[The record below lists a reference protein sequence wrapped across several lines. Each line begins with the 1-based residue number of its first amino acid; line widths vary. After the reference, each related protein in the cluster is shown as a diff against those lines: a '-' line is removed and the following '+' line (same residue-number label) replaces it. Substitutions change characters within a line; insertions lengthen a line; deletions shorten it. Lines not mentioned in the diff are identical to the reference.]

1 MKMPERVDASAFAE
15 AMSGAVGEARTETR
29 GRKKKAQA
37 SEDVRAMDLVVQK
50 QHEQELS
57 IAEVDK
63 MFLEE
68 NETYNFH
75 ICMTRARDALNK
87 IGDGM
92 LEAGAQ
98 LLLLKAH
105 MVRHGEFLD
114 AVEALGLEARA
125 AQLMMLAAKKFSN
138 TKTFSHL
145 SSSKIYALSV
155 LADESIKTLDDG
167 GTLEGVGTLDDV
179 ERMTVRELRS
189 ALRAEKKKRKEER
202 EAQEAAISQKEQ
214 KLNELE
220 AELRYREPPTKEQL
234 AQAALD
240 DMKKDLFKQ
249 IGVASFE
256 LERLEDLIEKAQ
268 KVEGVTVGQ
277 LDDWLVFEEPKNF
290 LASIFELS
298 DELKDMTENIR
309 PARAKSIAQEAE

>member
-1 MKMPERVDASAFAE
+1 MEMPERVDAAAFAE
-15 AMSGAVGEARTETR
+15 AISGEVSEVRTETR

-37 SEDVRAMDLVVQK
+37 SEDVRAMDLAVQK
-50 QHEQELS
+50 QHEQEKTV
-57 IAEVDK
+57 AEIDK
-63 MFLEE
+63 EYLPEG
-68 NETYNFH
+68 ETYNLH
-75 ICMTRARDALNK
+75 IAMERARFYQ
-87 IGDGM
+87 
-92 LEAGAQ
+92 AQ
-98 LLLLKAH
+98 AASSLIELGKQIILLKAH
-105 MVRHGEFLD
+105 EPHGQFL
-114 AVEALGLEARA
+114 AAIEELGMAARSAQYAMTA
-125 AQLMMLAAKKFSN
+125 AQKFSN
-138 TKTFSHL
+138 AQTSAHL
-145 SSSKIYALSV
+145 SSEKIRALTV
-155 LADESIKTLDDG
+155 LDDDSIKTLEDG
-167 GTLEGVGTLDDV
+167 GELKGVGTLDDV

-234 AQAALD
+234 AQATLD

-277 LDDWLVFEEPKNF
+277 LDAWLVFEEPKNF

>member
-1 MKMPERVDASAFAE
+1 MKMPERVDATEFAE
-15 AMSGAVGEARTETR
+15 AISGEVSEVRTETR

-50 QHEQELS
+50 QHEQEKTV
-57 IAEVDK
+57 AEIDK
-63 MFLEE
+63 AYLPEG
-68 NETYNFH
+68 ETYNLH
-75 ICMTRARDALNK
+75 IAMERARFYQ
-87 IGDGM
+87 
-92 LEAGAQ
+92 AQ
-98 LLLLKAH
+98 AASSLIELGKQIILLKAH
-105 MVRHGEFLD
+105 EPHGQFL
-114 AVEALGLEARA
+114 AAIEELGMAARSAQYAMTA
-125 AQLMMLAAKKFSN
+125 AQKFSN
-138 TKTFSHL
+138 AQTSAHL
-145 SSSKIYALSV
+145 SSEKIRALTV
-155 LADESIKTLDDG
+155 LDDDSIKTLEDG
-167 GTLEGVGTLDDV
+167 GELKGVGTLDDV

-189 ALRAEKKKRKEER
+189 ALRVEKKKRKEER

-220 AELRYREPPTKEQL
+220 AQLRYREPPTKEQL
-234 AQAALD
+234 AQATLD

-277 LDDWLVFEEPKNF
+277 LDGWLVFEEPKNF
-290 LASIFELS
+290 LASIFEIS
-298 DELKDMTENIR
+298 EELKDMTENIR

>member
-1 MKMPERVDASAFAE
+1 MEMPERVDAAAFAE
-15 AMSGAVGEARTETR
+15 AMSKEVSEMRTETR

-37 SEDVRAMDLVVQK
+37 SEDVRAMDLAVQK
-50 QHEQELS
+50 QHEQEKTV
-57 IAEVDK
+57 AEIDK
-63 MFLEE
+63 AYLPEG
-68 NETYNFH
+68 ETYNLHVVIERTKFYQEQAATSL
-75 ICMTRARDALNK
+75 IEMGK
-87 IGDGM
+87 QII
-92 LEAGAQ
+92 
-98 LLLLKAH
+98 LLKAH
-105 MVRHGEFLD
+105 EPHGQFL
-114 AVEALGLEARA
+114 AALEKLDISQRA
-125 AQLMMLAAKKFSN
+125 AYYAMQAAEKFGN
-138 TKTFSHL
+138 LHTCANLGNAKL
-145 SSSKIYALSV
+145 RALTV
-155 LADESIKTLDDG
+155 LDDDSIKTLEDG

-202 EAQEAAISQKEQ
+202 EAQEAAISQKEK

-256 LERLEDLIEKAQ
+256 LERLEELIQKAQ

-277 LDDWLVFEEPKNF
+277 LDDWLIFEEPKNF

>member
-1 MKMPERVDASAFAE
+1 MEMPERVDATEFAE
-15 AMSGAVGEARTETR
+15 AMSKEVSEMRTETR

-37 SEDVRAMDLVVQK
+37 NEDVRAMDLAVQK
-50 QHEQELS
+50 QHEQEKTV
-57 IAEVDK
+57 AEIDK
-63 MFLEE
+63 AYLPEG
-68 NETYNFH
+68 ETYNLH
-75 ICMTRARDALNK
+75 IAMERARFYQ
-87 IGDGM
+87 
-92 LEAGAQ
+92 AQ
-98 LLLLKAH
+98 AASSLIELGKQIILLKAH
-105 MVRHGEFLD
+105 EPHGQFLA
-114 AVEALGLEARA
+114 AVEELGMAERSAQYAMAA
-125 AQLMMLAAKKFSN
+125 AQKFSN
-138 TKTFSHL
+138 AQTSAHL
-145 SSSKIYALSV
+145 SSEKIRALIV
-155 LADESIKTLDDG
+155 LDDDSIKTLEDG
-167 GTLEGVGTLDDV
+167 GELKGVGTLDDV

-234 AQAALD
+234 AQATLD

>member
-1 MKMPERVDASAFAE
+1 MEMPERVDATEFAE
-15 AMSGAVGEARTETR
+15 AISGEVSEVRTETR
-29 GRKKKAQA
+29 GRKKKTQV

-50 QHEQELS
+50 QHEQEKTV
-57 IAEVDK
+57 AEIDK
-63 MFLEE
+63 AYLPEG
-68 NETYNFH
+68 ETYNLH
-75 ICMTRARDALNK
+75 IAMERARFYQ
-87 IGDGM
+87 
-92 LEAGAQ
+92 AQ
-98 LLLLKAH
+98 AASSLIELGKQIILLKAH
-105 MVRHGEFLD
+105 EPHGQFLA
-114 AVEALGLEARA
+114 AVEELGLAERSARYAMAA
-125 AQLMMLAAKKFSN
+125 AQKFAN
-138 TKTFSHL
+138 RQTTAVL
-145 SSSKIYALSV
+145 GTEKIRALTV
-155 LADESIKTLDDG
+155 LDDDSIKTLEDG
-167 GTLEGVGTLDDV
+167 GELKGVGTLDDV

-234 AQAALD
+234 AQATLD

-256 LERLEDLIEKAQ
+256 LERLEELIQKAQ

-277 LDDWLVFEEPKNF
+277 LDDWLIFEEPKNF
-290 LASIFELS
+290 LASIFEIS
-298 DELKDMTENIR
+298 EELKDMTENIR

>member
-1 MKMPERVDASAFAE
+1 ME
-15 AMSGAVGEARTETR
+15 
-29 GRKKKAQA
+29 
-37 SEDVRAMDLVVQK
+37 
-50 QHEQELS
+50 
-57 IAEVDK
+57 
-63 MFLEE
+63 
-68 NETYNFH
+68 
-75 ICMTRARDALNK
+75 RARFYQVQAASSLIELGK
-87 IGDGM
+87 QII
-92 LEAGAQ
+92 
-98 LLLLKAH
+98 LLKAH
-105 MVRHGEFLD
+105 EPHGQFLA
-114 AVEALGLEARA
+114 AVEELGMAERSAQYAMAA
-125 AQLMMLAAKKFSN
+125 AQKFSN
-138 TKTFSHL
+138 PHTCAHL
-145 SSSKIYALSV
+145 GDAKIRALTV
-155 LADESIKTLDDG
+155 LDDDSIKTLEDG
-167 GTLEGVGTLDDV
+167 GELKGVGTLDDV

-220 AELRYREPPTKEQL
+220 AQLRYREPPTKEQL
-234 AQAALD
+234 AQATLD